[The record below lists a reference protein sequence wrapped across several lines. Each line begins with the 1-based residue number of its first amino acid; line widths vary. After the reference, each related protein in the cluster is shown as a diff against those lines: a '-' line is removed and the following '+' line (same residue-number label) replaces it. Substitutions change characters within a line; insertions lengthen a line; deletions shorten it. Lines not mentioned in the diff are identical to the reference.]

1 MFGGDRAKG
10 KGRTDSGAFRREAP
24 GKKRKRIKTVDSA
37 AFERRNR
44 KIWAEKGKTIVA
56 FEMVKYHNREYPKEI
71 PLRLEEVAAHFDIR
85 YLRQELP
92 YSLHTEYSYGA
103 RNFSNVHLKDLDALS
118 GSEKKGV
125 PQLWKDE
132 EWARQFAKYIFE
144 FVKGHAA
151 PSVIEIHPPFGD
163 YTENLRAFVDRYR
176 IFEEM
181 ISTRFPS
188 AEILIENRCGA
199 VYQGGKFVLSK
210 AKDLLELAELIEK
223 KSLALRIA
231 FDIPQLYTAHDV
243 TNRSSKQ
250 YFLLL
255 EEIKPIRPYIK
266 GVHLW
271 GKKEGER
278 GRRVSHCGDLNS
290 YFEGDAKIKNE
301 FLKSLYALLDDDS
314 TRKLVLEVN
323 SGDADMWS
331 IIRDLSAAQMAFL

>member
-1 MFGGDRAKG
+1 M
-10 KGRTDSGAFRREAP
+10 
-24 GKKRKRIKTVDSA
+24 
-37 AFERRNR
+37 
-44 KIWAEKGKTIVA
+44 
-56 FEMVKYHNREYPKEI
+56 
-71 PLRLEEVAAHFDIR
+71 RLEEVAAHFDIR

-103 RNFSNVHLKDLDALS
+103 RNFSNVHLKRFGRAERQR
-118 GSEKKGV
+118 EKRRS
-125 PQLWKDE
+125 QLWKDE

-255 EEIKPIRPYIK
+255 EEINRYDPI
-266 GVHLW
+266 
-271 GKKEGER
+271 
-278 GRRVSHCGDLNS
+278 
-290 YFEGDAKIKNE
+290 
-301 FLKSLYALLDDDS
+301 
-314 TRKLVLEVN
+314 
-323 SGDADMWS
+323 
-331 IIRDLSAAQMAFL
+331 